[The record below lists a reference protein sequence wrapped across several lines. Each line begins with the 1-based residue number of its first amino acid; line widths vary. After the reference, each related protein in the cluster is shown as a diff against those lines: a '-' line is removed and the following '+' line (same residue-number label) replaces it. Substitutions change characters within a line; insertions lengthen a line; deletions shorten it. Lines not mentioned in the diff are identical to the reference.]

1 MGGRGASSSINLT
14 GKALERYKNEHGGF
28 TPQQIKE
35 QTEYFKSYRMRNR
48 NNQREITSSTYERA
62 RKRTQRNLNSW
73 FGRGM

>member
-1 MGGRGASSSINLT
+1 MGGRGASSSANLT

-35 QTEYFKSYRMRNR
+35 QIEYFNRMKNR

-62 RKRTQRNLNSW
+62 QRRTQRNLNSW

>member
-35 QTEYFKSYRMRNR
+35 QTEYFNRMRNR

-62 RKRTQRNLNSW
+62 QRRTQRNINAW

>member
-1 MGGRGASSSINLT
+1 MGGRGVSSSINLT

-35 QTEYFKSYRMRNR
+35 QTEYFNRKRNR

-62 RKRTQRNLNSW
+62 RRRTQRNLNSW

>member
-62 RKRTQRNLNSW
+62 QRRTQRNINAW